1 MWGDIIIF
9 MFFNMIL
16 PKGPEGTVE
25 VILNYYKCT
34 NVVFNRRKWLNLTK
48 KQVYHINWKRY

>member
-1 MWGDIIIF
+1 

-34 NVVFNRRKWLNLTK
+34 NVVFNCRKFLYLTK
-48 KQVYHINWKRY
+48 KLVYHIN

>member
-1 MWGDIIIF
+1 

-16 PKGPEGTVE
+16 PKEPEGTVE

-34 NVVFNRRKWLNLTK
+34 NVVFNCRKFLYLTK
-48 KQVYHINWKRY
+48 KLVYHIN